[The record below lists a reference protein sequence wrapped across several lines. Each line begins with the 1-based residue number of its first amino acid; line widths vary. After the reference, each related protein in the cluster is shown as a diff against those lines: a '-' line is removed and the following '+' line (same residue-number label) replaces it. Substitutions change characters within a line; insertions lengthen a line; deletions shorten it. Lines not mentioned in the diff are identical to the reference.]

1 ARSPSHSQAGSILI
15 ALSHSLLDIHALI
28 HASWLAP
35 CHSRSFPHSHPFIFT
50 RSLTPSVSH
59 THNHTHTHT
68 HTPTHT
74 HTHTH
79 TPTHTHTH
87 THTHREREFTM
98 KCYQQPNNTTHT
110 DTDFTQ
116 DSFYCVSA

>member
-50 RSLTPSVSH
+50 RSMTPSVS
-59 THNHTHTHT
+59 
-68 HTPTHT
+68 
-74 HTHTH
+74 
-79 TPTHTHTH
+79 HTHTH
-87 THTHREREFTM
+87 THTHIQANTIMTSRREHI
-98 KCYQQPNNTTHT
+98 THT
-110 DTDFTQ
+110 DPHTRRSWVLTSQ
-116 DSFYCVSA
+116 DVWITPLIH